1 MTKSITMLL
10 TSEISVFKITVNL
23 DKKDIWIGHQP
34 HQEFVKYYLQRL
46 MFYSWNIVKF
56 IK

>member
-46 MFYSWNIVKF
+46 MFHSWNIVKF